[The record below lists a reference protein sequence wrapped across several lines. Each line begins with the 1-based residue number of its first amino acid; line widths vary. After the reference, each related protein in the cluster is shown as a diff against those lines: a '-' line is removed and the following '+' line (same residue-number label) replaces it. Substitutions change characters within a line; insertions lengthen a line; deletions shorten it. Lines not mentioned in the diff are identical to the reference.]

1 MSRLKKII
9 LIFIVTVICV
19 GCDQVTKSIAKDLL
33 PVNYVLSYL
42 GDTVRL
48 RLVYNSGAFLGM
60 GAYLPEIWRMVIF
73 TIGAGCL
80 IIGFPAFALI
90 SKTGRPSMIFSI
102 ALLFAG
108 GVGNLIDRIA
118 YHGFV
123 VDFINVGIGPVRT
136 GIFNVADMAVTF
148 GAILLFL
155 TAFQRQRKKN

>member
-1 MSRLKKII
+1 MNTAKRII
-9 LIFIVTVICV
+9 LIFIVTVVCV
-19 GCDQVTKSIAKDLL
+19 GCDQVTKSIAKNML

-42 GDTVRL
+42 CDVVRF

-60 GAYLPEIWRMVIF
+60 GAHLPEKWRMVIF

-80 IIGFPAFALI
+80 IIGVLVFAFI
-90 SKTGRPSMIFSI
+90 SKTGRPSMMFSI
-102 ALLFAG
+102 ALLIAG
-108 GVGNLIDRIA
+108 GVSNLIDRIA

-123 VDFINVGIGPVRT
+123 VDFINVGIGPLRT

-155 TAFQRQRKKN
+155 TALRRQRKK